1 MDSLVILIPIALL
14 FTAGAMA
21 AFFWAVNTG
30 QYEDLDRASRDILF
44 DDDQPGDGSGIKPGD
59 STPNQNERKH
69 D

>member
-1 MDSLVILIPIALL
+1 MESLFILIPIALV
-14 FTAGAMA
+14 FTGLAVA

-44 DDDQPGDGSGIKPGD
+44 DDEDPADAPAMKSGDD
-59 STPNQNERKH
+59 RATQEEHRN

>member
-1 MDSLVILIPIALL
+1 MDSLVILIPIALV
-14 FTAGAMA
+14 FTGVAVA

-44 DDDQPGDGSGIKPGD
+44 DDEDPVERTAVTPGGDNAKPD
-59 STPNQNERKH
+59 EDKH